1 VPAEKNEATLGGIF
15 LYFLHLGATAYGGAA
30 PQLAAMERDWVR
42 ERRWATPDDFARGIA
57 LSTLCPGPV
66 GSQLAA
72 YLGRLR
78 GGAAGA
84 TAALVG
90 FLAPSFLMVVGM
102 AAAYG
107 RWGGRPGPRA
117 FVAGAACA
125 VIAVVIKSSTKLTK
139 TMLGRRASS
148 WTIAAASAMITAA
161 SPELATPAIVASA
174 ALCAFADSRP
184 SRRGA
189 VPAAPA
195 AWLGL
200 ALMGVKAGLLTFG
213 TGMAILPVMR
223 AHAVGHGWVT
233 DAQFVD
239 AVSAG
244 VVTPGPIVMA
254 AAFVGYLRAGGIGA
268 VAATAGLFVPV
279 WALTLLLAPLLDRW
293 SGDPRVRGFSRG
305 AMAAAMGSI
314 AAAVFAM
321 ATTTLVSPARL
332 LIAAAAGAVL
342 FLTKIPKPLLIL
354 AAGAVG
360 LYAL

>member
-1 VPAEKNEATLGGIF
+1 MPPQKNDASVGRIF
-15 LYFLHLGATAYGGAA
+15 LYFLRLGATAFGGAA

-42 ERRWATPDDFARGIA
+42 EYRWATPEDFSRGIA

-84 TAALVG
+84 TAALTG
-90 FLAPSFLMVVGM
+90 FLAPSFVMVVAM

-117 FVAGAACA
+117 FVAGAGCA
-125 VIAVVIKSSTKLTK
+125 VIVVVIKSSLKLTK
-139 TMLGRRASS
+139 TMLGRHPSS
-148 WTIAAASAMITAA
+148 WTIAAASALVTAA
-161 SPELATPAIVASA
+161 APDLATPGIVLAA

-189 VPAAPA
+189 IGAAPA

-213 TGMAILPVMR
+213 TGLAILPVMR

-233 DAQFVD
+233 DPQFVD

-254 AAFVGYLRAGGIGA
+254 AAFVGYIHAGLAGA

-293 SGDPRVRGFSRG
+293 SHDARVRGFSRG

-314 AAAVFAM
+314 GAAVFAM
-321 ATTTLVSPARL
+321 AGATLISPARL
-332 LIAAAAGAVL
+332 ALASAAAGLL
-342 FLTKIPKPLLIL
+342 FLTKTPDPLVIL
-354 AAGAVG
+354 AAGAAG
-360 LYAL
+360 LFSL